1 MKHECPVTNALTLI
15 GGKWKINIIYQLS
28 KKSMRFGEL
37 KRAIGSVT
45 QQMLSKQLREMEKDT
60 LINRKVHQVV
70 PPKVEY
76 SLTEFGRS
84 GIPVLKSLFDWGSK
98 KKKTINKVINMHYS
112 KAVNSS

>member
-1 MKHECPVTNALTLI
+1 
-15 GGKWKINIIYQLS
+15 
-28 KKSMRFGEL
+28 MRFGEL

-60 LINRKVHQVV
+60 LINRKVHEVV

-84 GIPVLKSLFDWGSK
+84 GIPVLKSLFEWEVRK
-98 KKKTINKVINMHYS
+98 RKLLTKLLIIIIKMLLICN
-112 KAVNSS
+112 